1 MESGRSMF
9 ARAFAFQAV
18 VLAVVLCAAPGSA
31 FAKAAPVAKAQ
42 ITVAADVNPDSSG
55 RASPIVV
62 RVYQLKEEGQFAS
75 SDFFAIYD
83 NESATLG
90 GGFIAREE
98 YVLQPGESRE
108 IELKLEKEA
117 KFLGVLAAYRDIRN
131 AKWRAVSAAPEKNL
145 IDLIRKDRV
154 TLTVSRAEVAIQ
166 IGKPKPDKPE
176 KKKKK

>member
-1 MESGRSMF
+1 MIASVLRLSL
-9 ARAFAFQAV
+9 AAFASS
-18 VLAVVLCAAPGSA
+18 LVLCTPV

-42 ITVAADVNPDSSG
+42 IIVAADVNPDSTG
-55 RASPIVV
+55 RASPVVV
-62 RVYQLKEEGQFAS
+62 RVYQLKEEGQFAA
-75 SDFFAIYD
+75 SDFFALYD
-83 NESATLG
+83 NEAGTLG

-98 YVLQPGESRE
+98 YVLQPGENRE

-117 KFLGVLAAYRDIRN
+117 KYLGVIAAYRDIRN
-131 AKWRAVSAAPEKNL
+131 SKWRALSAAPEKNL

-166 IGKPKPDKPE
+166 IGKPKPA